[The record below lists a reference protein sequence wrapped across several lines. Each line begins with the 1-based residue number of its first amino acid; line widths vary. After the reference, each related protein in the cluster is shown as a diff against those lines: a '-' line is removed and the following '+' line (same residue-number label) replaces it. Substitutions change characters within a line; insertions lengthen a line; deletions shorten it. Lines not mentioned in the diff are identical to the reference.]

1 MTIQISRTEKNISV
15 QSDYNRV
22 FVELARNLAGK
33 WNETSKAWVFDI
45 RDEADVLEACYLA
58 YGEDGFRQKF
68 CDIKM
73 TLPSG
78 MESEDHTLILFGRRI
93 ATAFSTSGPVKW
105 ASPVVVKTGAIVCSR
120 RYRDEIVEVEAGTTI
135 ILRDLSRPLVDKCIA
150 ENAYGDAVIEIL
162 PDTRDCVRANL
173 MAERD
178 ALLARLTEINQLL
191 GE

>member
-15 QSDYNRV
+15 QSDYNKV

-58 YGEDGFRQKF
+58 YGEDGFRQNF

-73 TLPSG
+73 TMPNG
-78 MESEDHTLILFGRRI
+78 MESDDNTLILFGRRI
-93 ATAFSTSGPVKW
+93 ATAFAARGAVKW
-105 ASPVVVKTGAIVCSR
+105 AAPVVIKTGAIVCAS
-120 RYRDEIVEVEAGTTI
+120 RYRENIVEIEAGTVI

-178 ALLARLTEINQLL
+178 ALLARLAEINQLL